1 MIGIP
6 PTLDSD
12 SEDVAWALQTAD
24 ALWKRNERVDAIVWL
39 RRAAQAAVDADD
51 EDRALTL
58 ARRAAELTDW
68 AARHA
73 VSGDLPSRMAT
84 AGGRAIDEGVD
95 ELLADANEEPTDL
108 TLEDL
113 GHAQPISRPLARDRK
128 VDVVDSTEDVRAARV
143 AGDISTAAEVHSGM
157 LDPWA
162 RGKTDSEYET
172 IDPEL
177 LEVDDVEEADFVT
190 SAPTLSSIPPTVE
203 VPDLAHIEAFSD
215 LPDDLRDSLAAAA
228 HVQSLDR
235 GDEVSGFALAVVL
248 EGAADVSSAVVDAP
262 VARLQA
268 GTALRSRGTVEQV
281 ATVRLVAASDG
292 VRVATWHDGE
302 VARILASCPWV
313 EDELRSAADH
323 THALVGVTTG
333 AMGERMHPAIRAAIA
348 AKLALRILSDNEVL
362 LHRGQA
368 IAGLHIVGAGELEVF
383 DADGRTLSTL
393 GAGDV
398 VFPGEVLRAAT
409 APCTVRAR
417 AGGALVLSCDRA
429 STQELLVTCP
439 PLLELLADS

>member
-1 MIGIP
+1 MTGIP

-51 EDRALTL
+51 EDRALAL
-58 ARRAAELTDW
+58 VRRAAELTDW

-73 VSGDLPSRMAT
+73 VSGDLPSRTAT

-95 ELLADANEEPTDL
+95 ELLADANEEPNV
-108 TLEDL
+108 
-113 GHAQPISRPLARDRK
+113 HA
-128 VDVVDSTEDVRAARV
+128 VRV
-143 AGDISTAAEVHSGM
+143 APELSTAAEVHSGM

-162 RGKTDSEYET
+162 RGKADSEYET

-177 LEVDDVEEADFVT
+177 LEVDEVEEADFVT
-190 SAPTLSSIPPTVE
+190 SAPKLSSIPPMVE
-203 VPDLAHIEAFSD
+203 VPDLAQVEAFGD

-248 EGAADVSSAVVDAP
+248 EGAADVSSSVVDAP

-268 GTALRSRGTVEQV
+268 GSALRSRGTVEQV
-281 ATVRLVAASDG
+281 STVRLVAASDG
-292 VRVATWHDGE
+292 VRVATWRDGE

-362 LHRGQA
+362 LQRGQP
-368 IAGLHIVGAGELEVF
+368 IAGLHIVGAGELDVF

-393 GAGDV
+393 RAGDV

-409 APCTVRAR
+409 APRTVRAR